1 MTICYLP
8 YAKLERETGFEPAT
22 PSLEG
27 SRSSQLSY
35 SRMNG
40 GEGRIRTSEALRR
53 QIYSLLPL
61 ATREPL
67 LLYLDTK
74 SIRRPRLKGPPA
86 SSSINPPYPL
96 DLELAIGVEPTTC

>member
-1 MTICYLP
+1 M
-8 YAKLERETGFEPAT
+8 ERETGFEPAT

-27 SRSSQLSY
+27 SCSSQLSY
-35 SRMNG
+35 SRQFPELRFKPKPIIREYFSVLFYG

-67 LLYLDTK
+67 LLPGYIVCSQRSPK
-74 SIRRPRLKGPPA
+74 QSYQRHRF
-86 SSSINPPYPL
+86 
-96 DLELAIGVEPTTC
+96 

>member
-1 MTICYLP
+1 M
-8 YAKLERETGFEPAT
+8 ERETGFEPAT

-27 SRSSQLSY
+27 SCSSQLSY
-35 SRMNG
+35 SRQFPELRFNRKPIIREYFSVYG

-67 LLYLDTK
+67 LLPGYVVCSQRSLRQSCQRHNLQ
-74 SIRRPRLKGPPA
+74 SI
-86 SSSINPPYPL
+86 S
-96 DLELAIGVEPTTC
+96 